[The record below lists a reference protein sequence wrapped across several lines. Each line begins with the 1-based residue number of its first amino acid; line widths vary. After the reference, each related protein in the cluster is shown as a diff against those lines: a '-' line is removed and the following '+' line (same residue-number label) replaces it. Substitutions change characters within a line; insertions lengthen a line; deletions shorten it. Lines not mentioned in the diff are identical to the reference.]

1 MNKLTGKKFF
11 TGNILGTADGKYK
24 QHQGFTFSRITK
36 EEFNEY
42 KSQYPNKAFGD
53 YFDLSII
60 S

>member
-1 MNKLTGKKFF
+1 MRK
-11 TGNILGTADGKYK
+11 ILSIMAAAVFITSCSTV
-24 QHQGFTFSRITK
+24 QIPNSMTK

-53 YFDLSII
+53 YFDLSIV